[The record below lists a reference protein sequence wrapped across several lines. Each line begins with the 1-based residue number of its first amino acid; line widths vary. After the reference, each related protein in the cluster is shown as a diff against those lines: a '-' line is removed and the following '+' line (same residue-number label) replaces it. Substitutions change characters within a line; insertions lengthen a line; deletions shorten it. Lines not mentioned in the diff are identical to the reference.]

1 MRADRLLSILLLLQ
15 VRQRMTA
22 RDLAQR
28 LEVSER
34 TIHRDMEALSTAG
47 VPVVAERGV
56 GGGWTLLDGYR
67 TTLTGL
73 SAAEIQALFLP
84 SSGRLAADLGLRQ
97 ASEGALLKLLA
108 SLPSLARR
116 GAEDMRQR
124 IHVDT
129 AGWQHWEEDVSLLPV
144 LQEAIWGDRKVRL
157 TYARAE
163 GSTMERLVDPLG
175 LVAKGS
181 VWYLVAAGE
190 GTLRTYRV
198 SRMRDARLADEPCS
212 RPPDFDLPS
221 YWAQSTAQFKA
232 ALPRY
237 PVTLRVAPTALPRV
251 RRGGRYMAVEDEG
264 PLGDDGWTT
273 VGLRFDV
280 QDEATTFVLS
290 LGSEAEVVE
299 PRELREKVICIATGI
314 VTFYSTCSHRT
325 S

>member
-22 RDLAQR
+22 RDLAQH

-47 VPVVAERGV
+47 VPVVAARGV

-124 IHVDT
+124 IHVDA
-129 AGWQHWEEDVSLLPV
+129 AGWRHWEEDVSLLPV
-144 LQEAIWGDRKVRL
+144 LQEALWGDRKVRL
-157 TYARAE
+157 SYARAE
-163 GSTMERLVDPLG
+163 GVTVERLVDPLG

-181 VWYLVAAGE
+181 VWYLVAVAE
-190 GTLRTYRV
+190 GGPRTYRV
-198 SRMRDARLADEPCS
+198 SRMRGVTLSDEPCS
-212 RPPDFDLPS
+212 RPPDFDLAA
-221 YWAQSTAQFKA
+221 YWAHSTAQFTA

-264 PLGDDGWTT
+264 PPGDDGWTT
-273 VGLRFDV
+273 MGMRFDV
-280 QDEATTFVLS
+280 QEEATTFVLG
-290 LGSEAEVVE
+290 LGPDAEVIA
-299 PRELREKVICIATGI
+299 PPDLREQVLRLATGI
-314 VTFYSTCSHRT
+314 VTVYAPWLHLT
-325 S
+325 